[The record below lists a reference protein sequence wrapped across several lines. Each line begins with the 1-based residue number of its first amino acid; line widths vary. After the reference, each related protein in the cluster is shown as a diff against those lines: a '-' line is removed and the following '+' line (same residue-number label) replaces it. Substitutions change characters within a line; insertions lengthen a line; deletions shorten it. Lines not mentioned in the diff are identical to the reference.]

1 MVSYYK
7 KKRSELH
14 ELKVLT
20 SGCWVNITPPFD
32 FEELE
37 KLADKLEIPIEF
49 LTDSLDIDE
58 RPRFELDDH
67 AKLIVVTTPVIN
79 NVDDETA
86 ALYITVPIGIILT
99 EDNIVTITS
108 YPNPVLQR
116 FLDSKVKSFDTND
129 RAGFV
134 LQIFEQNVLRF
145 LSCLKD
151 LNVRRN
157 TLEQE
162 LYDSSRNRDLLKL
175 LSIEK
180 SLVYF
185 VTALSTNALLKSKIQ
200 RTDLL
205 NIREDEAKAD
215 MLQDIIID
223 IAQAQEMANVYSNIL
238 SGTMD
243 AFASIISNN
252 LNVVIQRLT
261 LITIVLMVPTLVA
274 SFFGMNVKLP
284 FDLGRSESWW
294 AFGVIFAI
302 AAFLSVLLVVIFKK
316 RRML

>member
-1 MVSYYK
+1 VIHYFK
-7 KKRSELH
+7 KKRSELN
-14 ELKVLT
+14 ELKVIT
-20 SGCWVNITPPFD
+20 SGCWINITPPFD

-37 KLADKLEIPIEF
+37 KLADKLEIPLEF

-58 RPRFELDDH
+58 RPRFEQDDN
-67 AKLIVVTTPVIN
+67 AKLIVVTTPVVN

-108 YPNPVLQR
+108 YQNPILQR
-116 FLDSKVKSFDTND
+116 FLDNKVKGFDTSD
-129 RAGFV
+129 KAGFV

-157 TLEQE
+157 SLEQE

-185 VTALSTNALLKSKIQ
+185 VTALSTNALLKTKIQ
-200 RTDLL
+200 RTDILG
-205 NIREDEAKAD
+205 IRENELKAD

-223 IAQAQEMANVYSNIL
+223 INQAQEMANVYSNIL

-261 LITIVLMVPTLVA
+261 LVTIVLMVPTLVA

-284 FDLGRSESWW
+284 FDLGKTDSWW
-294 AFGVIFAI
+294 AFPAIFAF
-302 AAFLSVLLVVIFKK
+302 AACLSVSLVLVFKK
-316 RRML
+316 NRML